1 MARSAWFCR
10 TRHPLYFSLQA
21 AVAACSLMVSWP
33 ALAQSADDAAR
44 LSRIERDVDTLNRA
58 VYKGDMPATPPAE
71 LAGGSSYQADL
82 EVRLSGLEKQIRD
95 LTGKIEQ
102 QNFDL
107 SQLREKLDKAQADS
121 ELRLGDLEKRI
132 GGGAAGAV
140 SDSPASAPLTS
151 LTAGGNVQSGTLAP
165 EDMGGA
171 VASTPQVPN
180 EDIPPSGATLPV
192 TADPNAP
199 APADSPTQRPLGSL
213 REAPGGASIPP
224 AADGGDPASIYE
236 GAFSQL
242 KNGGYVKAQKDFE
255 GFLKTYPVHPLAANA
270 TYWLAECHYAQG
282 QYDKAARIFAES
294 YKKYPKGPKVADSLL
309 KMGMSLG
316 GLGKTKEAC
325 VTLQQLKK
333 EFPSGQTT
341 ALRRA
346 EQEMTRLGCAR

>member
-1 MARSAWFCR
+1 MACSDWFRHMCR
-10 TRHPLYFSLQA
+10 PLSFSLQA
-21 AVAACSLMVSWP
+21 AVAACSLVVVSP
-33 ALAQSADDAAR
+33 TFAQSADDSAAR
-44 LSRIERDVDTLNRA
+44 LSRIERELDTLNHA
-58 VYKGDMPATPPAE
+58 VYKGEMPATPPAD
-71 LAGGSSYQADL
+71 LARGSNYQADL
-82 EVRLSGLEKQIRD
+82 ELRLSALEKQLRE
-95 LTGKIEQ
+95 LTGKVEQ

-107 SQLREKLDKAQADS
+107 SQLREKLDKAQADT
-121 ELRLGDLEKRI
+121 ELRLGDLEKRV
-132 GGGAAGAV
+132 GPGPVGAGEGSSPSLTSPPAGAAG
-140 SDSPASAPLTS
+140 T
-151 LTAGGNVQSGTLAP
+151 GNLQSGTLAP

-171 VASTPQVPN
+171 VAPPP
-180 EDIPPSGATLPV
+180 EGEPPSSPPMM
-192 TADPNAP
+192 ADPNAP
-199 APADSPTQRPLGSL
+199 APADSPTQKPLGSL
-213 REAPGGASIPP
+213 RKAPGGASIPP
-224 AADGGDPASIYE
+224 AAGEADPASLYE

-242 KNGGYVKAQKDFE
+242 KNGGYVKAQKDFDQ
-255 GFLKTYPVHPLAANA
+255 FLKTYPDHPLAANA

-346 EQEMTRLGCAR
+346 DQEMTRLGCAR

>member
-121 ELRLGDLEKRI
+121 ELRLGDLEN
-132 GGGAAGAV
+132 GSAGAAGAV

-165 EDMGGA
+165 EDMGA

-199 APADSPTQRPLGSL
+199 APADSPTQRPLGSTGKL
-213 REAPGGASIPP
+213 
-224 AADGGDPASIYE
+224 
-236 GAFSQL
+236 
-242 KNGGYVKAQKDFE
+242 
-255 GFLKTYPVHPLAANA
+255 
-270 TYWLAECHYAQG
+270 LAEL
-282 QYDKAARIFAES
+282 R
-294 YKKYPKGPKVADSLL
+294 SLL
-309 KMGMSLG
+309 LRMEEIRQAYMRERFLNSRMAATSRRK
-316 GLGKTKEAC
+316 KT
-325 VTLQQLKK
+325 
-333 EFPSGQTT
+333 
-341 ALRRA
+341 LR
-346 EQEMTRLGCAR
+346 GF

>member
-1 MARSAWFCR
+1 MARSTWFCR
-10 TRHPLYFSLQA
+10 IRHPLCFSLQA
-21 AVAACSLMVSWP
+21 AVAACSLMVFSP
-33 ALAQSADDAAR
+33 AFAQSADDSAR
-44 LSRIERDVDTLNRA
+44 LSRIERDLDTLNRA
-58 VYKGDMPATPPAE
+58 VYKGEMPTTPPAE
-71 LAGGSSYQADL
+71 LAGGSNYQADL

-121 ELRLGDLEKRI
+121 DLRLGDLEKRT
-132 GGGAAGAV
+132 GGGAVSPSSPSPSLTSPAAGA
-140 SDSPASAPLTS
+140 AS
-151 LTAGGNVQSGTLAP
+151 GGNVQSGTLAP
-165 EDMGGA
+165 EDMGGSVVSPPA
-171 VASTPQVPN
+171 DEP
-180 EDIPPSGATLPV
+180 PPSMTTLPV

-199 APADSPTQRPLGSL
+199 APADSPTQKPLGSL

-224 AADGGDPASIYE
+224 AVGEGDPASLYE

-255 GFLKTYPVHPLAANA
+255 GFLKSYPDHPLAANA

-346 EQEMTRLGCAR
+346 DQEMTRLGCAR